1 VIGPLLAVVTCLSAD
16 GATIVVAAPS
26 PVPEKAGDFVEL
38 SLSMSERE
46 LGTQRQGGATA
57 RLTVADPRKRIVQ
70 VSGLGP
76 AFELQLPATLGV
88 FFGQASDKTVDGRS
102 VSAVCTASDL
112 SQVDGPVA
120 DECHSADHR
129 MGPSAGL
136 ISFRTGG
143 ASPSGD
149 WFTFGAELTGAGER
163 PAPGS
168 AGGGSTRAVLTD
180 DRELIDVLL
189 DHLKP
194 LAVAIPDLHTLM
206 KLQDAL
212 GKADDCDLPTATTV
226 GVSMH
231 KDGAFTLTFDPHV
244 SAATEACVASKVK
257 ALELRAEFQIKLP
270 ARRQ

>member
-16 GATIVVAAPS
+16 GATILAAPA
-26 PVPEKAGDFVEL
+26 PVPEKVGDFVEL

-46 LGTQRQGGATA
+46 LGTQRQGSATA
-57 RLTVADPRKRIVQ
+57 RLTVADARKRIVQ

-88 FFGQASDKTVDGRS
+88 FFGQASDKTVDGHS

-129 MGPSAGL
+129 LGPSAGL

-143 ASPSGD
+143 ASPDGS
-149 WFTFGAELTGAGER
+149 WFTFAAELTSAGEG
-163 PAPGS
+163 PPPDS
-168 AGGGSTRAVLTD
+168 PGGGSSRAVLTD

-194 LAVAIPDLHTLM
+194 RAVAIPDMHTLM

-212 GKADDCDLPTATTV
+212 AKAGDCDLPKATTV
-226 GVSMH
+226 GVSMQ
-231 KDGAFTLTFDPHV
+231 KDGAFTLSFDPRV
-244 SAATEACVASKVK
+244 SPRTEACVASKVK